1 MRRTNL
7 ALSRFELSREVRH
20 QDKAEVAADG
30 SCLAL
35 PDYYLTSANH
45 QLPFDSFYSSSV
57 WTCPPAEHK
66 CSF

>member
-1 MRRTNL
+1 
-7 ALSRFELSREVRH
+7 
-20 QDKAEVAADG
+20 
-30 SCLAL
+30 L